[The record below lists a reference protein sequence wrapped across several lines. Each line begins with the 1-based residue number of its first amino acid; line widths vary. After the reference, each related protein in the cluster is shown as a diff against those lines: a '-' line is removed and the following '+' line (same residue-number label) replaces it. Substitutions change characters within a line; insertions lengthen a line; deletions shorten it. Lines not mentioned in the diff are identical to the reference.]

1 MCVLLVPL
9 YALIEDVTM
18 EKNELKETRKQMFA
32 QMEQRLQEMHSNEED
47 RMFYYHSSEDRIV
60 LSHAMFWTM
69 TQLQFFKSKMRKE
82 KLPTVT
88 TFSPRDSLSKLSS
101 PLGLPKELFLLLRQY
116 EEEMLDAFL
125 QDDDYF
131 SELLHYCNILYEMLP
146 TILGASHL
154 RAEKDARKLATIS
167 LVAAGYAGDMDE
179 ELCNELLDDIDYH
192 FNKVKCRKI
201 EMMMPQLMKMVES
214 EMLSMGH

>member
-1 MCVLLVPL
+1 M
-9 YALIEDVTM
+9 ITNQNKE
-18 EKNELKETRKQMFA
+18 ELRETRKQFFSE
-32 QMEQRLQEMHSNEED
+32 MEQKLQETYPKEED
-47 RMFYYHSSEDRIV
+47 RMFYYHSSEDRNV

-82 KLPTVT
+82 K
-88 TFSPRDSLSKLSS
+88 F
-101 PLGLPKELFLLLRQY
+101 FLLLRQY

-154 RAEKDARKLATIS
+154 RTEKDARKLAAIA
-167 LVAAGYAGDMDE
+167 LVAAGYAGDMPED
-179 ELCNELLDDIDYH
+179 LANALLDDIDYN
-192 FNKVKCRKI
+192 FDKVKCRKI
-201 EMMMPQLMKMVES
+201 EQMMPQLMKMVES
-214 EMLSMGH
+214 EMEGMIK

>member
-1 MCVLLVPL
+1 MIDKNNLR
-9 YALIEDVTM
+9 
-18 EKNELKETRKQMFA
+18 EKRKQWFA
-32 QMEQRLQEMHSNEED
+32 PMEQKLQEMHTKED
-47 RMFYYHSSEDRIV
+47 DSLFYYHSSEDRIV
-60 LSHAMFWTM
+60 LSHAMFWSM
-69 TQLQFFKSKMRKE
+69 TQPQFFKSKMRKE

-131 SELLHYCNILYEMLP
+131 PELLHYCNILYEMLP

-154 RAEKDARKLATIS
+154 RTEKDVRKLAAIA
-167 LVAAGYAGDMDE
+167 LVAAGYAVDMDE
-179 ELCNELLDDIDYH
+179 ELANELLDDIDYQ
-192 FNKVKCRKI
+192 FDKVKCRKI
-201 EMMMPQLMKMVES
+201 EMMMPGLMKMVE
-214 EMLSMGH
+214 EEIKVTG